1 MDVENPSCVVGEC
14 LYLAKSDLIFKYGME
29 NKISY
34 WPIQS
39 YNGLYLFIE
48 AEWFRQRCLVRIS
61 STNGISMPRTNI
73 VL

>member
-14 LYLAKSDLIFKYGME
+14 LYLAKADLIFKYGME

-39 YNGLYLFIE
+39 YNGHYLFIE
-48 AEWFRQRCLVRIS
+48 AEWFS
-61 STNGISMPRTNI
+61 E
-73 VL
+73 